1 MTYSER
7 LERIEV
13 FRTGAYSVAQWHPAI
28 GKIADEMIAY
38 ILDETK
44 PLPKTTMTGW
54 GFSQIG
60 KLMYILELPK
70 DWDEYDERILEIIA
84 IPQYWHNPSASSSYD
99 GYFESHFFENYVNNM
114 LSYYANDSFDIL
126 FKTKKKLGLDESQFL
141 QSMIN
146 YVDAKS
152 WYISETKLSDF
163 GHFILVKAQ
172 EDLPKLLTF
181 FNKDNDFALFNL
193 LLFHDKTFTDDKFGN
208 FLTIR
213 KGEDSLNELSF
224 FVAESLL
231 KKNAER
237 YEKLITDLIPQITQP
252 ANLANTLFL
261 LRKHLPAKY
270 ASKLEEHCTMFLK
283 CLKPMM
289 IKQGIGFYPNQYIY
303 SEFAPNY
310 EGGGIQLYYSVGVL
324 AKSTDSRA
332 FDVVVDIFE
341 NCLPFNIK
349 VMILSEVFPIY
360 KERFFPIVFA
370 EKNQPKTNDYY
381 ADWYYR
387 TFFKTLITTNFE
399 EYQPQVWDFTKN
411 KSKKIRELAAVAL
424 SKLGEKSIL
433 NAEKLLSEKKADAR
447 QTGAL
452 ILSLIRTDK
461 SQEILMNAIDS
472 EKDDNTRDTMLEGVA
487 GLLPTVFS
495 QEEITQ
501 KVQKAKERG
510 KLEKPLEWWLDE
522 SKLPDVYWENTNQVI
537 DNETIRFLFYRMSRT
552 KDIRTD
558 IEAKPLIMSIDRTSS
573 GSFAKALIKTYFDNG
588 ADAKYKFCLTLG
600 GLFGDDEIIDLM
612 KRKVNEFAEGSRGK
626 MAEYTVKALALQGS
640 TKALRAVEFFSRK
653 YKNKN
658 KNIGAAA
665 NESFGIVAEEFGI
678 TPYDLADSI
687 IPNFDFDGLFREFE
701 AGGES
706 YRAFINTDFKIAY
719 FNEDNKLM
727 KSPPK
732 AISKELAEEFK
743 EISKEIRDI
752 VKSQSGRLEQY
763 LVIQRKWNA
772 ERWQE
777 FFLGNPIMFAYAVRL
792 IWGAYNAKGELQ
804 FVFRCEQDQTL
815 IDENSEEIELSEDLF
830 VGMVHPISLS
840 SESIEYWSAS
850 LYDANIEAIFPQ
862 LKRPVV
868 LLKDGDKNLRISEEF
883 NGIKISGYTFVGKL
897 EKMGWFRGSV
907 VDGGGIS
914 SYYKDFSELSITAV
928 VMQIGSIG
936 VGYLEDNAEVGNLM
950 FAKKGSVQ
958 FGSYMYDEPDKT
970 TDSRLF
976 TFGEVPP
983 IVYSEVLADMMA
995 LKAIAITT

>member
-13 FRTGAYSVAQWHPAI
+13 FKTGAYSVSQWYPNI
-28 GKIADEMIAY
+28 GQLADEMIEY
-38 ILDETK
+38 ILDGAK
-44 PLPKTTMTGW
+44 PLPKTSIPNY
-54 GFSQIG
+54 GFYGISDI
-60 KLMYILELPK
+60 LNVLELPRN
-70 DWDEYDERILEIIA
+70 WDECDERILEIIS
-84 IPQYWHNPSASSSYD
+84 IPKYWHNPSASSTYD
-99 GYFESHFFENYVNNM
+99 VYFESHFFQNYVNDLLTRKEDN
-114 LSYYANDSFDIL
+114 SFEIL
-126 FKTKKKLGLDESQFL
+126 FKKKEKLGLDESQFL

-146 YVDAKS
+146 YVNAKS
-152 WYISETKLSDF
+152 WYISETELSDF
-163 GHFILVKAQ
+163 GHYILAKAQ
-172 EDLPKLLTF
+172 KDLPKLLTF

-193 LLFHDKTFTDDKFGN
+193 LLFHDKTFTDDRFGD

-213 KGEDSLNELSF
+213 KGENYLNELSIYM
-224 FVAESLL
+224 VESLL

-237 YEKLITDLIPQITQP
+237 YEKLITDKIPNIMQP
-252 ANLANTLFL
+252 GNLANILFL
-261 LRKHLPAKY
+261 LRKHLPEKY
-270 ASKLEEHCTMFLK
+270 ASKLEEHCTMFLN
-283 CLKPMM
+283 CLKLLMM
-289 IKQGIGFYPNQYIY
+289 KQGIGFIANQYIY

-310 EGGGIQLYYSVGVL
+310 EGGGSQLYYSMEVL
-324 AKSTDSRA
+324 AKSSDPKA
-332 FDVVVDIFE
+332 FDVVVDTFE
-341 NCLPFNIK
+341 NCVPFNIK
-349 VMILSEVFPIY
+349 DYILSVVFPIY

-370 EKNQPKTNDYY
+370 EKNQPKTNDY
-381 ADWYYR
+381 ADGYYR
-387 TFFKTLITTNFE
+387 TFFKTLATTNFE
-399 EYQPQVWDFTKN
+399 EYEPRIWDFTKN
-411 KSKKIRELAAVAL
+411 KSKMLRELAAVTL
-424 SKLGEKSIL
+424 SKLGEKSIP

-510 KLEKPLEWWLDE
+510 KLEKPLEWWMDE
-522 SKLPDVYWENTNQVI
+522 SKLPDVFWENTNQVI

-558 IEAKPLIMSIDRTSS
+558 IEAKPLIMSIERTSS

-600 GLFGDDEIIDLM
+600 GLLGDDEIIDLM

-665 NESFGIVAEEFGI
+665 NESFAIAAEELGI

-763 LVIQRKWNA
+763 LVIQRKWSA

-777 FFLGNPIMFAYAVRL
+777 FFLGNPIMFSYAVRL

-815 IDENSEEIELSEDLF
+815 IDENSEEIEIQEDFF

-840 SESIEYWSAS
+840 SESIEYWNTS

-868 LLKDGDKNLRISEEF
+868 LLKAEDKNLRISEEF
-883 NGIKISGYTFVGKL
+883 NGIKISGYTFVSKL

-907 VDGGGIS
+907 VDAGGIS
-914 SYYKDFSELSITAV
+914 SYYKDFSELGITAV

-936 VGYLEDNAEVGNLM
+936 VGYLEDNAEVGSLM
-950 FAKKGSVQ
+950 FAKKGSVK

-970 TDSRLF
+970 SDSRLF
-976 TFGEVPP
+976 AFGEVPP

-995 LKAIAITT
+995 LKAIAIQ